1 MKNLFYFLI
10 GVGLGILIGG
20 EIVKYYTIR
29 NDEVRIQLLIEA
41 LQNKPTHLH
50 IHPLVPFP
58 VPVPRDEPLDEQN
71 VI

>member
-10 GVGLGILIGG
+10 GAGLGILIGG

-58 VPVPRDEPLDEQN
+58 VPVPRDAPLDEQN

>member
-1 MKNLFYFLI
+1 MKNLCYFLI
-10 GVGLGILIGG
+10 GAGLGILLGG

-29 NDEVRIQLLIEA
+29 NDEVRIRLLIEA

-58 VPVPRDEPLDEQN
+58 VPVPQGEPLEEQN
-71 VI
+71 II